1 VQPNIQDFMSDSSSE
16 KKRLFTRIP
25 FETKG
30 VLNTFPGKHAC
41 TLVDIS
47 LKGALVE
54 KPSPPWDT
62 KIGEP
67 CTLFVDLAEGDASIQ
82 MTGEVAHL
90 AGGRLGVRCKEID
103 LESITN
109 LRRLV
114 ELNLGDEDILNREI
128 SAMVGID
135 R

>member
-1 VQPNIQDFMSDSSSE
+1 MNASDSSSE

-30 VLNTFPGKHAC
+30 VLNTFPGQHAC

-54 KPSPPWDT
+54 KSSPWAI

-67 CTLFVDLAEGDASIQ
+67 CNLSVDLAEGDALIQ
-82 MTGEVAHL
+82 MTGEVAHV

-114 ELNLGDEDILNREI
+114 ELNVGDEAILNREI
-128 SAMVGID
+128 SALVGLD